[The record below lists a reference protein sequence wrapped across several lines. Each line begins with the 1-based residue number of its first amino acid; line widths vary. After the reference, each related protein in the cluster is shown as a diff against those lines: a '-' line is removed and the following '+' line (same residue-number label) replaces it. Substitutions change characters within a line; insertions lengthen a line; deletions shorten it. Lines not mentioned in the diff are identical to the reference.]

1 MRRINPFSNTL
12 EISGRSL
19 TNRPD
24 IRIEY
29 KVLPPGMSAGYV
41 FEDKPKIP
49 IATIFLPKIDVTKFN
64 EEQKTKWFA
73 LLVHEM
79 LHHDRSEK
87 NSVDKAMKDSKFIK
101 NLHNCL
107 EDARVEI
114 DNEQRWISIGAFE
127 DLFKYR
133 MTKLHEM
140 EREANTSMLNPWG
153 WLFQAFKYSLP
164 NYGMIPIPPEMK
176 DYFKIGM
183 EILNKDDRF
192 KKAYDKGRSGCV
204 DVLDLAIEMAEAWQQ
219 RRDKDF
225 EEEDKEFSKNKGEN
239 DDETDSGIPG
249 ESPVRDNADC
259 DNNPDDDNNG
269 DGKGDAGSKD
279 VHDIPDEDNNKS
291 GERSG
296 EDEDGKS
303 NDGKHQNDN
312 GKPLGGNKTDGEDP
326 PENSNTP
333 SENSSEKSDIPSPN
347 GDRTDIPSEGEDK
360 TEERNPKDG
369 PSGES
374 SEIPNEPDEDSLD
387 PPKDRPQNIKEEY
400 ENDQAGDNSMEPDT
414 LGLEVAALAPDEG
427 SWERTEEVEDIGDGY
442 RETPDWSG
450 DSYIPYTHEDRE
462 IVPKEDS
469 AAYARISTDV
479 NQKVQNLRRTLTKIL
494 TIQTQTFVDRGYRKG
509 DLDSHL
515 YYKITKGSR
524 RVKSRTIEGKNLDTA
539 VTLLLDLSGS
549 MKGAKA
555 QLAVRIGSLFGEA
568 LNPVPKTVFEIL
580 GYNSSPLSSKQ
591 NNLDLMKS
599 GYTRMEIINYWIF
612 KTFNEPWNTTRNRL
626 GACTKTF
633 SDTHPE
639 NGGAC
644 DGCNVDHEN
653 VLHAARRLWD
663 RKEKNKIMM
672 VICDGAPS
680 GYNGSYGGLL
690 DIKLKESVQRVKKA
704 GIKVFC
710 FGIQSPRVA
719 HYYSPDFQLVNSLD
733 DLDEKTLR
741 KLGSYLLQG

>member
-140 EREANTSMLNPWG
+140 EREANTAMQNPWG

-176 DYFKIGM
+176 EYFEIGM
-183 EILNKDDRF
+183 TILNKNDRF
-192 KKAYDKGRSGCV
+192 KKACLKGEEGCV
-204 DVLDLAIEMAEAWQQ
+204 DTLEFAIEIAEACQA
-219 RRDKDF
+219 RRNEDF
-225 EEEDKEFSKNKGEN
+225 EEKEN
-239 DDETDSGIPG
+239 DNEMDEEGS
-249 ESPVRDNADC
+249 DNADDDSSDRDC
-259 DNNPDDDNNG
+259 DGDPSNGRENDEREPGKKDRSQNTGTQNPKGGDQEPSDSGGNGDGTGGGSEDGIANNSAREGEPLPDDDGRNG
-269 DGKGDAGSKD
+269 CNDREGKTGDEA
-279 VHDIPDEDNNKS
+279 
-291 GERSG
+291 G
-296 EDEDGKS
+296 EDDV
-303 NDGKHQNDN
+303 
-312 GKPLGGNKTDGEDP
+312 DGEL
-326 PENSNTP
+326 
-333 SENSSEKSDIPSPN
+333 
-347 GDRTDIPSEGEDK
+347 GV
-360 TEERNPKDG
+360 
-369 PSGES
+369 
-374 SEIPNEPDEDSLD
+374 
-387 PPKDRPQNIKEEY
+387 DRPQNIKEEY

-414 LGLEVAALAPDEG
+414 LGLEVAALTPDGG